1 MSWMKWFDPGFY
13 EIRRLRKEVVEGP
26 YVEVNVLGYSV
37 CVVHRG
43 DNLLYAEIERAILV
57 AVDLRCNNVLAK
69 SINYLDNGRPVL
81 VTEKK
86 LIIERILKY
95 MLAFQKIV
103 MEVV

>member
-26 YVEVNVLGYSV
+26 YVEVNALGYSV

-43 DNLLYAEIERAILV
+43 DNLLYTERERALLV
-57 AVDLRCNNVLAK
+57 AVDLRSNKVLAK
-69 SINYLDNGRPVL
+69 SINYWDDGCPVS

-95 MLAFQKIV
+95 MLTFQKIV
-103 MEVV
+103 AEVV

>member
-1 MSWMKWFDPGFY
+1 MTT
-13 EIRRLRKEVVEGP
+13 V
-26 YVEVNVLGYSV
+26 
-37 CVVHRG
+37 
-43 DNLLYAEIERAILV
+43 YA
-57 AVDLRCNNVLAK
+57 DLRDANCG
-69 SINYLDNGRPVL
+69 IQDYWDNGRPVL